1 MTTVATT
8 LSLSPGEIQRI
19 LQIEE
24 RAFSHPWTLADFE
37 WLSQDAR
44 SLNLG
49 LWQGDAL
56 VGYAIGTV
64 EEKVFHLAS
73 LAVVTRRFNGRVGAA
88 NCCML
93 FLCGRRTLR
102 VDHVDSKCAAPTW
115 PRYAC
120 IGNSDSSW
128 TGFGGGSTP
137 NRRKTPGFSTDRFRR
152 SRNPGLIWSMEEL

>member
-37 WLSQDAR
+37 WLSQDSS

-73 LAVVTRRFNGRVGAA
+73 LAVDSPFQRQGWGSRLLHVTLVRATD
-88 NCCML
+88 L
-93 FLCGRRTLR
+93 
-102 VDHVDSKCAAPTW
+102 
-115 PRYAC
+115 AC
-120 IGNSDSSW
+120 RSC
-128 TGFGGGSTP
+128 
-137 NRRKTPGFSTDRFRR
+137 RLEVRR
-152 SRNPGLIWSMEEL
+152 SNQAALCLYKKFGFAVDGVRRWFYTNPSEDAWLLSRPLPSEPEPQPHMVNG